1 MYTPIEFLSKKKTQ
15 RGGVE
20 FFKNIGNSC
29 NYSAIIDI

>member
-20 FFKNIGNSC
+20 FFKNIGNSS
-29 NYSAIIDI
+29 NNL